1 MPNPL
6 FKPPRHLVKE
16 WPEVFEDLYM
26 NTMPVA
32 YLDSVRLDF
41 TDGRVWEIDVKNELT
56 KQTADG
62 IADVLINTLQEYKDE
77 IKKIDFK
84 VDVERL
90 KKDIRDSSKNIF
102 QVMFAAIRSAICLA
116 DPFPGCIKS
125 RA

>member
-1 MPNPL
+1 L

-41 TDGRVWEIDVKNELT
+41 IDGRVWEIDVKNELT

-62 IADVLINTLQEYKDE
+62 IADVLLNTLQEYKDE

-84 VDVERL
+84 VDVTRL
-90 KKDIRDSSKNIF
+90 KNDISSETNKLF
-102 QVMFAAIRSAICLA
+102 
-116 DPFPGCIKS
+116 
-125 RA
+125 

>member
-32 YLDSVRLDF
+32 YLDTVRLDF
-41 TDGRVWEIDVKNELT
+41 IDGRVWEIDVKAELT
-56 KQTADG
+56 KQSADG
-62 IADVLINTLQEYKDE
+62 IADILITTLQEYKDE

-84 VDVERL
+84 VDIEKL
-90 KKDIRDSSKNIF
+90 KKDIEDSTKTI
-102 QVMFAAIRSAICLA
+102 L
-116 DPFPGCIKS
+116 
-125 RA
+125 

>member
-1 MPNPL
+1 L

-41 TDGRVWEIDVKNELT
+41 IDGRVWEIDVKNELT

-62 IADVLINTLQEYKDE
+62 IADVLLNTLQEYKDE

-84 VDVERL
+84 VDVTRL
-90 KKDIRDSSKNIF
+90 KKDIIDSSKN
-102 QVMFAAIRSAICLA
+102 VL
-116 DPFPGCIKS
+116 
-125 RA
+125 

>member
-32 YLDSVRLDF
+32 YLELVHLEF
-41 TDGRVWEIDVKNELT
+41 ADGRVWQIDIKEQLKVT
-56 KQTADG
+56 TADS
-62 IADVLINTLQEYKDE
+62 IADKLLETLSEYKDE

-84 VDVERL
+84 VD
-90 KKDIRDSSKNIF
+90 I
-102 QVMFAAIRSAICLA
+102 
-116 DPFPGCIKS
+116 
-125 RA
+125 

>member
-26 NTMPVA
+26 NTMPVS
-32 YLDSVRLDF
+32 YLETVRLDF
-41 TDGRVWEIDVKNELT
+41 VDGRIWEIDVKSELE

-62 IADVLINTLQEYKDE
+62 IADMLIATLQEYKDE

-90 KKDIRDSSKNIF
+90 KKDIKDSSKNIF
-102 QVMFAAIRSAICLA
+102 
-116 DPFPGCIKS
+116 
-125 RA
+125 

>member
-32 YLDSVRLDF
+32 YLENVHLEF
-41 TDGRVWEIDVKNELT
+41 ADGRVWEINIRDQLKKSDAT
-56 KQTADG
+56 D
-62 IADVLINTLQEYKDE
+62 IADKLLNTLQEYKDE

-84 VDVERL
+84 VDVEQL
-90 KKDIRDSSKNIF
+90 KLDIRDQTKN
-102 QVMFAAIRSAICLA
+102 ML
-116 DPFPGCIKS
+116 
-125 RA
+125 